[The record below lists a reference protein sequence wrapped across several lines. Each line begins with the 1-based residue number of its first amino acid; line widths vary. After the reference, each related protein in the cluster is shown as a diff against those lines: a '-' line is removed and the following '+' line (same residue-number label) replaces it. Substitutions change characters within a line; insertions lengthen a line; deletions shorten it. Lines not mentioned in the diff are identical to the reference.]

1 MRVTVAVLMAAL
13 LAAPLGAAPPVTLSP
28 AEKAAGA
35 QITAALIRSHV
46 RFLADDLLEGR
57 GPATRGD
64 RLTQLYIAAQLEALG
79 LQPGAPDGT
88 WFQPFDIV
96 GVTSHS
102 PDTLSARKGGQS
114 VDLKFHQD
122 YIAVSGVNEP
132 LARLADAEIVFVG
145 YGIVAPEYGW
155 DDYKGMDLKGKVLL
169 MMNNDPEDDP
179 KLFGGKTRL
188 YYGRWDYKYDSAAQ
202 TGAAG
207 AIIIH
212 TTPSAGYGWQ
222 VIQTSWTGEQF
233 ALPRE
238 GGPQLQVKAWV
249 TDDSARRLA
258 RLGGQDLDALRAA
271 AQKKDFRPVPLGV
284 TVSLDVKAEVNKK
297 QTANVL
303 GRLPGSDPALA
314 GEAVLYTA
322 HHDHLGLRGD
332 AKPGE
337 DAVYNGAVDNAS
349 GVAAFLAIAKGL
361 ASMPQAPR
369 RSVIFAA
376 VAAEEQG
383 LLGAKY
389 LAAHPPLPPGRI
401 AANINMDSMGTLGRT
416 RDLTMIG
423 LGKSSLDEWILGIA
437 ALQGRKVVPDQFPD
451 KGFFY
456 RSDQFAFARI
466 GVPAAYFDSGSDVIG
481 KPAGWGKAQQE
492 EWEAKHYHQPSDEL
506 RPEWDLS
513 GTVEDS
519 QLYLYLGLK
528 VANETKLPAWK
539 PGDEFEAARK
549 KALEEL
555 KNTTSS
561 HGQSE
566 RGIHFRASEGVQ
578 GGAAQRP
585 LDR

>member
-1 MRVTVAVLMAAL
+1 MRAAVIICIATL
-13 LAAPLGAAPPVTLSP
+13 LAGPSLAAPPVTLTP
-28 AEKAAGA
+28 AEKAASG
-35 QITAALIRSHV
+35 QITPELLRSHV
-46 RFLADDLLEGR
+46 RFLSDDLLEGR

-64 RLTQLYIAAQLEALG
+64 RLAQLYIATQMEALG

-88 WFQPFDIV
+88 WYQPFDIV

-102 PDTLSARKGGQS
+102 PETFTARKGGQS
-114 VDLKFHQD
+114 VDLKYHQD
-122 YIAVSGVNEP
+122 FIAVAGVQDP
-132 LARLADAEIVFVG
+132 QGRLADAEIVFVG

-155 DDYKGMDLKGKVLL
+155 DDYKGVDLKGKVLL

-179 KLFGGKTRL
+179 KLFAGKTRL
-188 YYGRWDYKYDSAAQ
+188 YYGRWDYKYDQAAKM
-202 TGAAG
+202 GGAG

-233 ALPRE
+233 SLPHE

-249 TDDSARRLA
+249 TEDSARKLA

-271 AQKKDFRPVPLGV
+271 AQKKDFRPVPLGA
-284 TVSLDVKAEVNKK
+284 TVSLDVKADVSKK
-297 QTANVL
+297 QTANVI

-314 GEAVLYTA
+314 KEAVIYTA
-322 HHDHLGLRGD
+322 HHDHLGIRTD

-337 DAVYNGAVDNAS
+337 DAIYNGALDNAS
-349 GVAAFLAIAKGL
+349 GVASFLAIAKAIAHL
-361 ASMPQAPR
+361 PQAPR

-389 LAAHPPLPPGRI
+389 LAAHPPIPPGRL
-401 AANINMDSMGTLGRT
+401 AANINMDGMNILGRT
-416 RDLTMIG
+416 KDLTMIG
-423 LGKSSLDEWILGIA
+423 LGKSSLDDWIHGIA
-437 ALQGRKVVPDQFPD
+437 ALQGRKIVPDQFPD

-456 RSDQFAFARI
+456 RSDQFALARI
-466 GVPAAYFDSGSDVIG
+466 GVPAAYFDAGTDVLG
-481 KPAGWGKAQQE
+481 KPPGWGKAQQE

-506 RPEWDLS
+506 RPEWNLA
-513 GTVEDS
+513 GAVEDA

-528 VANETKLPAWK
+528 VANATALPAWK

-549 KALEEL
+549 KAIADL
-555 KNTTSS
+555 
-561 HGQSE
+561 
-566 RGIHFRASEGVQ
+566 R
-578 GGAAQRP
+578 
-585 LDR
+585 